1 MHDLLLPCVPAS
13 LFRVSA
19 ALPPRPGP
27 SGKSGPSSSPTPAAP
42 CPGQGSSS
50 QASTCSLP
58 SPSPHSSS
66 FPDGP
71 GPNMEPLLSP
81 GLWVALQTRS
91 VCLSYR
97 PATTSKVTASP
108 CVPCPHPL
116 APGGSRH
123 GSSPWSAVH
132 WHHPRLQTRV
142 HVSRKAGVGGRLHG
156 DPFIITRL
164 A

>member
-1 MHDLLLPCVPAS
+1 MSGGVCCCQLQQGAGGVPSQPESVDTPESHATV
-13 LFRVSA
+13 FVSQ
-19 ALPPRPGP
+19 PH
-27 SGKSGPSSSPTPAAP
+27 
-42 CPGQGSSS
+42 CPWG
-50 QASTCSLP
+50 SLP